1 MFGRMQMLSPT
12 DLPEEPLPILFGAN
26 IDPLWTPGADPVGRA
41 LDAEDSGFD
50 FVTIQDHPYQQS
62 FHDTWT
68 LLTFI
73 AARTERITV
82 VPTVACLPLRPPA
95 MLAKSAS
102 SLDKLTGGRVQLG
115 LGAGAFWTAIAA
127 MGGPER
133 SPREAADALTEAVE
147 VIHAMWSGQRS
158 VRVPGEYYHLD
169 GSKPGPPPGDGLGVW
184 LGAYGPR
191 MLRLTGATARG
202 WMPSLGFL
210 PLDKLPA
217 AVARLD
223 EAARE
228 AGRDP
233 SRIRKVYNLNGMVGA
248 ESGTPFAGSA
258 AQWADQIAALV
269 SEQGM
274 NGFAFWP
281 DDDHD
286 RQLALFADEV
296 VPRVRELLPAD

>member
-1 MFGRMQMLSPT
+1 M
-12 DLPEEPLPILFGAN
+12 
-26 IDPLWTPGADPVGRA
+26 
-41 LDAEDSGFD
+41 
-50 FVTIQDHPYQQS
+50 
-62 FHDTWT
+62 
-68 LLTFI
+68 
-73 AARTERITV
+73 
-82 VPTVACLPLRPPA
+82 
-95 MLAKSAS
+95 
-102 SLDKLTGGRVQLG
+102 
-115 LGAGAFWTAIAA
+115 
-127 MGGPER
+127 
-133 SPREAADALTEAVE
+133 
-147 VIHAMWSGQRS
+147 
-158 VRVPGEYYHLD
+158 RVPGEYYHLD
-169 GSKPGPPPGDGLGVW
+169 GSKPGPPPGDDLGIW

-191 MLRLTGATARG
+191 MLRLTGAAARG

-233 SRIRKVYNLNGMVGA
+233 SRIRKVYNLNGMIGA

>member
-1 MFGRMQMLSPT
+1 MQTPSPT
-12 DLPEEPLPILFGAN
+12 DLPVEPLPILFGAN
-26 IDPLWTPGADPVGRA
+26 IDPLWTERADPVGRA
-41 LDAEDSGFD
+41 LDAEDAGFD
-50 FVTIQDHPYQQS
+50 FVTIQDHPYQQA

-102 SLDKLTGGRVQLG
+102 SLDKLTGGRLQLG

-133 SPREAADALTEAVE
+133 SPREAADALAESVD
-147 VIHAMWSGQRS
+147 VIHAMWSGERS
-158 VRVPGEYYHLD
+158 VRVPGEYYQLD
-169 GSKPGPPPGDGLGVW
+169 GSKPGPPPSSDLGIW

-191 MLRLTGATARG
+191 MLRLTGAKARG

-210 PLDKLPA
+210 PLGKLPA
-217 AVARLD
+217 AVSRVD
-223 EAARE
+223 EAARA

-233 SRIRKVYNLNGMVGA
+233 ARIRKVYNLNGMIGT

-258 AQWADQIAALV
+258 AQWADQITALALDH
-269 SEQGM
+269 GM
-274 NGFAFWP
+274 NGFAYWP

-286 RQLALFADEV
+286 RQLATFADEV
-296 VPRVRELLPAD
+296 VPRVHELLPAGLP

>member
-1 MFGRMQMLSPT
+1 MQDHSV
-12 DLPEEPLPILFGAN
+12 LPPPDQPLPILFGAN
-26 IDPLWTPGADPVGRA
+26 VDPLWADDADPVGRA
-41 LDAEDSGFD
+41 LDAEDHGLD
-50 FVTIQDHPYQQS
+50 FITIQDHPYQRA
-62 FHDTWT
+62 FYDAWT

-95 MLAKSAS
+95 MLAKSAV
-102 SLDKLTGGRVQLG
+102 SLDHLTGGRVQLG

-133 SPREAADALTEAVE
+133 SAREAADALTEAVD
-147 VIHAMWSGQRS
+147 VIHAMWSGERS
-158 VRVPGEYYHLD
+158 VRVPGEHYHLD
-169 GSKPGPPPGDGLGVW
+169 GTKPGPTPDGRLGIW

-191 MLRLTGATARG
+191 MLRLTGAKAEG

-210 PLDKLPA
+210 PLAKLPA
-217 AVARLD
+217 AVARVD

-233 SRIRKVYNLNGMVGA
+233 AGIRKIYNLSGMIGA
-248 ESGTPFAGSA
+248 ESATPFAGSA
-258 AQWADQIAALV
+258 AQWADEITRLV
-269 SEQGM
+269 TEHGM
-274 NGFAFWP
+274 NGFAYWP

-286 RQLALFADEV
+286 RQLAVFADEV
-296 VPRVRELLPAD
+296 VPRVREQLG